1 MAIQL
6 WCIRVSQA
14 RPGDARG
21 GEDVSRRGEDV
32 SRDELS
38 LRTNCL
44 SGRIVSPLRG
54 RNRGPQGLSQPSKGR
69 TGGENRRQGRTGG
82 NANHRRKTR
91 VVVSPTGKVS
101 RGNVKT
107 AKSCH
112 NGNDLGGGGIRT
124 KCRLRCDCARSK
136 WTGWQ
141 LLCMRFERRR
151 STKVPVVDGAD
162 RHYVAVGC
170 GSFAAV
176 EPSPQSV
183 GNHSMCNV
191 SPLTLHSYTHSYPSH
206 ALAIIAIAWGQAVSY
221 EHA

>member
-1 MAIQL
+1 MAIRL

-14 RPGDARG
+14 RPGDARR
-21 GEDVSRRGEDV
+21 GEDVSRGGEDV

-44 SGRIVSPLRG
+44 SGRIVSPLAAG
-54 RNRGPQGLSQPSKGR
+54 TGDHKDYRNPRKAGQ
-69 TGGENRRQGRTGG
+69 GENRRQGRTGG

-206 ALAIIAIAWGQAVSY
+206 AFAIALAWVQVVSY
-221 EHA
+221 EQA

>member
-1 MAIQL
+1 MTNGDL
-6 WCIRVSQA
+6 VECIRVSPQ
-14 RPGDARG
+14 PQQGDAPRG
-21 GEDVSRRGEDV
+21 GDV

-38 LRTNCL
+38 HLCAA
-44 SGRIVSPLRG
+44 G
-54 RNRGPQGLSQPSKGR
+54 
-69 TGGENRRQGRTGG
+69 TGDHKDHPNPRKAGQGENRRQGRTGG

-206 ALAIIAIAWGQAVSY
+206 ALAIALAWVQAGLI
-221 EHA
+221 

>member
-38 LRTNCL
+38 HLWPA
-44 SGRIVSPLRG
+44 G
-54 RNRGPQGLSQPSKGR
+54 
-69 TGGENRRQGRTGG
+69 TGDHKDHCNPRKAGQGENRRQGRTGG

-112 NGNDLGGGGIRT
+112 NGNDLGGSWNPHEMS
-124 KCRLRCDCARSK
+124 LRCDCGRIK

-141 LLCMRFERRR
+141 LLCMRW
-151 STKVPVVDGAD
+151 SN
-162 RHYVAVGC
+162 
-170 GSFAAV
+170 GSV
-176 EPSPQSV
+176 Q
-183 GNHSMCNV
+183 
-191 SPLTLHSYTHSYPSH
+191 LLYK
-206 ALAIIAIAWGQAVSY
+206 
-221 EHA
+221 

>member
-1 MAIQL
+1 M
-6 WCIRVSQA
+6 
-14 RPGDARG
+14 
-21 GEDVSRRGEDV
+21 
-32 SRDELS
+32 
-38 LRTNCL
+38 
-44 SGRIVSPLRG
+44 
-54 RNRGPQGLSQPSKGR
+54 
-69 TGGENRRQGRTGG
+69 GG
-82 NANHRRKTR
+82 NENHTELGCC
-91 VVVSPTGKVS
+91 PTGKVS

-151 STKVPVVDGAD
+151 STTKVPVVDGAD

-176 EPSPQSV
+176 EPSSQSAR
-183 GNHSMCNV
+183 NHSMCNV
-191 SPLTLHSYTHSYPSH
+191 SPLPL
-206 ALAIIAIAWGQAVSY
+206 LAVGLCII
-221 EHA
+221 H